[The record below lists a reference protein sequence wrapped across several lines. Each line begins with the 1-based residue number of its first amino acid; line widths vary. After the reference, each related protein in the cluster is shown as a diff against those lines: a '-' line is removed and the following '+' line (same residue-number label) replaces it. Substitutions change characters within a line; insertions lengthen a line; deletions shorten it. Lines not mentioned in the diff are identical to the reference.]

1 MSKQPVIGKKP
12 TMESPPMDFSPGWY
26 RRATG
31 ISGHAVKDDNPLLP
45 MPKLLPLKISD
56 EKWDSI
62 FPKEKPALKPK
73 WQEEYDALPA
83 MKPLPGPESVKPVAW
98 EKPAPTVAS
107 SNALWSYL
115 TKYLEVASGGRVE
128 LQSRNARFIRFKC
141 TTCSDNWNVGEELF
155 RVNESDTAVPFE
167 LKEWVEKHQHVCN
180 NFSGGHLGSL
190 AACIR
195 CKWAHHKHAQA
206 QPKYD
211 TTKGQWVAAG
221 VQGETQVI
229 PATIPT
235 GVKIAKNPT
244 GRKFRE

>member
-1 MSKQPVIGKKP
+1 
-12 TMESPPMDFSPGWY
+12 MDFSPGWY
-26 RRATG
+26 RRAMG
-31 ISGHAVKDDNPLLP
+31 ISGHAHDDSPILP
-45 MPKLLPLKISD
+45 MPKLLPKVGSKITD
-56 EKWDSI
+56 EQWDNL
-62 FPKEKPALKPK
+62 FPKDKPALGPVIGKKPTM
-73 WQEEYDALPA
+73 E
-83 MKPLPGPESVKPVAW
+83 KPVAW
-98 EKPAPTVAS
+98 EKPATVAS

-155 RVNESDTAVPFE
+155 RVNGETSETAVPFE

-195 CKWAHHKHAQA
+195 CKWAYHKHAQA

-211 TTKGQWVAAG
+211 AAKGQWVAAG

-229 PATIPT
+229 PAAPT
-235 GVKIAKNPT
+235 GVKIAKNPE